1 MLKKVLLST
10 LVVAT
15 TLCAMHEFEINLN
28 QKDLDL
34 HLGLDMGQFNDSI
47 EPDSFLVQMR
57 VMKGDTEHSNLPG
70 SQDTNLFGDLGF
82 VAQSS
87 SAMAPGLTMGMGL
100 KLIYTDLKYQSSFAM
115 PLGVTIDYVLPFDI
129 FVPLHIGGKA
139 YYAPEVLAFEA
150 SKNYMEFQTNFD
162 IEVMDRGLITLG
174 YRWIETP
181 LKEQTNAYYNRSYYF
196 GLKFKF

>member
-1 MLKKVLLST
+1 MLKKVILVTLL
-10 LVVAT
+10 AFT
-15 TLCAMHEFEINLN
+15 TLSAMHEFEINLN

-47 EPDSFLVQMR
+47 EPDSFMIEMR
-57 VMKGDTEHSNLPG
+57 VMKGDTIHSRLP
-70 SQDTNLFGDLGF
+70 SAQNTNIFGDFGF

-87 SAMAPGLTMGMGL
+87 SAMAPGLMMGMGL
-100 KLIYTDLKYQSSFAM
+100 KMVYSDLETKSIFAM
-115 PLGVTIDYVLPFDI
+115 PLGILVDYTLPFNI
-129 FVPLHIGGKA
+129 PIPLHIGGKA
-139 YYAPEVLAFEA
+139 YYAPQVLSFEA

-181 LKEQTNAYYNRSYYF
+181 LHYDENAYYNRSYYF

>member
-1 MLKKVLLST
+1 MLKKVLISSLIT
-10 LVVAT
+10 AT
-15 TLCAMHEFEINLN
+15 TLFAMHEFEINLN

-34 HLGLDMGQFNDSI
+34 HLGLDMGQFNDSV
-47 EPDSFLVQMR
+47 EPDSFLIQMR
-57 VMKGDTEHSNLPG
+57 VMKGDTEHSGLPG
-70 SQDTNLFGDLGF
+70 DQDTTVFGDLGF

-100 KLIYTDLKYQSSFAM
+100 KLIYTDLKEKSVLAM
-115 PLGVTIDYVLPFDI
+115 PLGVTVDYVLPFDI
-129 FVPLHIGGKA
+129 FVPLHVGAKG

-162 IEVMDRGLITLG
+162 IEVMDRGLISLG

-181 LKEQTNAYYNRSYYF
+181 LNYDTNAYYNRSYYF